1 MNTDDTVFDFAAI
14 AVVLA
19 GNADRVTTALVGPR
33 FVDGSNGF
41 GVGVIPGND
50 LLAAV
55 AEQFFIPLDRLEES
69 L

>member
-1 MNTDDTVFDFAAI
+1 MNTDGTVFDFSAI
-14 AVVLA
+14 AVVLPR
-19 GNADRVTTALVGPR
+19 NTDRVTTALVGPR
-33 FVDGSNGF
+33 FVDGPNGLRVSMIF
-41 GVGVIPGND
+41 GDD